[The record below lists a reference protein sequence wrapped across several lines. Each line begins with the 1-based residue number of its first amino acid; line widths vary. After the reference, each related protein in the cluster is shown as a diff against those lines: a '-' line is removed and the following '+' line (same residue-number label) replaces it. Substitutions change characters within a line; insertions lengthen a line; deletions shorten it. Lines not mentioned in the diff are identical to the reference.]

1 MLLCGMKFSFA
12 IIGCGRIAEK
22 HAEQISRIGNLVAVC
37 DANLEKAEKFASAF
51 DIPFYDSLI
60 TLLQK
65 EKDVDIVSICTP
77 NGLHAAQTI
86 TSLAAGKHVLC
97 EKPLCT
103 KVSDAL
109 EMILAAK
116 TSGKKLFIVKSTR
129 YNPVVL
135 AIKSLINDGKLG
147 KIYSF
152 QLNCIWNRPGSYYA
166 NSWKGSKDMDGGTLF
181 TQFSHYIDVML
192 WFFGETASIEGF
204 RSNLAHEACVEFED
218 SGCIALE
225 MKSGALGTVHYSVN
239 AINKNQEVSLCI
251 VGEKGSIKLG
261 GEYMN
266 ELIYQEPF
274 LIDPLA
280 LANEKSG
287 QDAVKSKSSLSNHDK
302 VYENVVKSLSGEKS
316 AITDGEDALKTVV
329 FIEEFYKKTKVK
341 QQHS

>member
-1 MLLCGMKFSFA
+1 MKFSFA

-22 HAEQISRIGNLVAVC
+22 HAEQISKIGNLVAVC
-37 DANLEKAEKFASAF
+37 DTDLKNAKKLVATYNV
-51 DIPFYDSLI
+51 PYYDSLE
-60 TLLQK
+60 TLLEK
-65 EKDVDIVSICTP
+65 EKSVDIVSICTP
-77 NGLHAAQTI
+77 NGLHAAHTI
-86 TSLAAGKHVLC
+86 TSLAAGKHVIC

-103 KVSDAL
+103 NVSDAL
-109 EMILAAK
+109 KMIQAAN

-135 AIKSLINDGKLG
+135 AIKSLLDDGKLG
-147 KIYSF
+147 RIYSF
-152 QLNCIWNRPGSYYA
+152 QLNCIWNRPQSYYA
-166 NSWKGSKDMDGGTLF
+166 NSWKGSLDMDGGTLF

-192 WFFGETASIEGF
+192 WFFGETAAIEGF
-204 RSNLAHEACVEFED
+204 RSNLAHEASIDFED

-251 VGEKGSIKLG
+251 VGEKGNIKLS

-266 ELIYQEPF
+266 ELVYQEPK
-274 LIDPLA
+274 LIDTSTLTTESSE
-280 LANEKSG
+280 LN
-287 QDAVKSKSSLSNHDK
+287 AVNSKSSMSNHNK

-341 QQHS
+341 LQHS

>member
-1 MLLCGMKFSFA
+1 MKFSFA

-22 HAEQISRIGNLVAVC
+22 HAEQINKIGKLVAVC
-37 DANLEKAEKFASAF
+37 DADLKKAEKLAATYNV
-51 DIPFYDSLI
+51 PYYDSI
-60 TLLQK
+60 ETLLEK
-65 EKDVDIVSICTP
+65 EKSVEIVSICTP
-77 NGLHAAQTI
+77 NGLHTVN
-86 TSLAAGKHVLC
+86 TLTCLAAGKHVLC

-103 KVSDAL
+103 RVSDAL
-109 EMILAAK
+109 KMILAAK
-116 TSGKKLFIVKSTR
+116 TAGKKLFIVKSTR

-135 AIKSLINDGKLG
+135 ATKSLLDDGKLG

-152 QLNCIWNRPGSYYA
+152 QLNCIWNRPQSYYS
-166 NSWKGSKDMDGGTLF
+166 NSWKGSIDMDGGTLF

-192 WFFGETASIEGF
+192 WFFGETAAIDGF
-204 RSNLAHEACVEFED
+204 RSNLAHEASIDFED
-218 SGCIALE
+218 SGCIAIE

-251 VGEKGSIKLG
+251 VGEKGNIKLG

-266 ELIYQEPF
+266 ELVYQEPT
-274 LIDPLA
+274 LIDNSTLITESSE
-280 LANEKSG
+280 LFV
-287 QDAVKSKSSLSNHDK
+287 VKSKSSMSNHDK
-302 VYENVVKSLSGEKS
+302 VYENLAKSLSGEKS